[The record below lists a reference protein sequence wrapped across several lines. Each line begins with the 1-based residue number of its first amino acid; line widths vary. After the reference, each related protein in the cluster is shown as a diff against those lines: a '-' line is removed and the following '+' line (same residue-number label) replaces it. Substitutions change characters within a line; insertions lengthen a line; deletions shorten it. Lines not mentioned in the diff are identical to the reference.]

1 MASFYYDV
9 KKLKRVW
16 SDESLEEWGQY
27 MAECFRHDSLYKD
40 GWSDSEVIDF
50 DTQQCTINVRWGL
63 DEEGYKQEWNDTIT
77 YNFDE
82 WFEEFDKHF
91 PERKPKPP
99 VGIKFTYMDDEPEEE
114 YSVFGTKI

>member
-16 SDESLEEWGQY
+16 SEESLKEWGDY
-27 MAECFRHDSLYKD
+27 VAECFRSDEFYKD
-40 GWSDSEVIDF
+40 GWADATLEDF
-50 DTQQCTINVRWGL
+50 SIEGCTLNIRWGM
-63 DEEGYKQEWNDTIT
+63 DEEGYKQEFNETIE

-91 PERKPKPP
+91 PERKPKP
-99 VGIKFTYMDDEPEEE
+99 VGIKFHYMDDEPEEE

>member
-16 SDESLEEWGQY
+16 SEESLKEWGDY
-27 MAECFRHDSLYKD
+27 VAECFRSDEFYKD
-40 GWSDSEVIDF
+40 GWADATLEDF
-50 DTQQCTINVRWGL
+50 SIEGCTLNIRWGM
-63 DEEGYKQEWNDTIT
+63 DEEGYKQEFNETIE

-99 VGIKFTYMDDEPEEE
+99 VGIKFHYMDDEPEEE